1 MTEIRLPLVKNA
13 PPDAVWFLPLGGTGE
28 IGMNLNV
35 YGCDGKWIA
44 VDMGVTFGDDS
55 IPGVDVVMADPL
67 FLEEQAKDLLA
78 IVITHAHEDHLGAVG
93 YLWPDL
99 RVPVYATPFA
109 AAFLEY
115 KLKEERLDKDVPVN
129 VVPLGGRVEIGPFDI
144 EFVSMT
150 HSIPEPNLLAI
161 RTRHGTII
169 HTGDWKLDPEP
180 LIGEEA
186 DTKRLREIG
195 DEGVLAVISD
205 STNILNK
212 GHSGSEGEVRRSLVE
227 EFKKYPN
234 GKIAV
239 ACFASNVARVES
251 VAHAAHANGRKVVL
265 VGRSLWRILETSR
278 KAGYLDAAGP
288 FLEAEDARHL
298 PAREICYICTGSQGE
313 PRAALNRIAW
323 GQHPHVEL
331 GKGDVCFFSSR
342 VIPGNE
348 KGIFRLHNQL
358 VRNGVQL
365 ITDREAFIH
374 VSGHPAQEEVAE
386 LYRLLRPRIVV
397 PVHGEAR
404 HIREHSDFALNMGV
418 PFTQM
423 VVNGQA
429 VNLSHEGPSLVGQAP
444 IGRLT
449 LEGDRIVPLDSPILR
464 DRKRMVENGAAVIT
478 LVMNGKGLL
487 AQDPL
492 VTTHGL
498 FNPEHEDDDD
508 VDAVLVGVVRAAVS
522 RLEARERKDDE
533 AVREAVRRAVRKSF
547 FSDQKRKPL
556 TDVHLVRI

>member
-1 MTEIRLPLVKNA
+1 MTDIRLPLVRNA
-13 PPDAVWFLPLGGTGE
+13 PPDAVWFLPLGGSGE

-67 FLEEQAKDLLA
+67 FLEEQADDLLA

-99 RVPVYATPFA
+99 RAPVYATPFA
-109 AAFLEY
+109 AAFLEH
-115 KLKEERLDKDVPVN
+115 KLKEERLEKEVPVN

-144 EFVSMT
+144 EFISLT
-150 HSIPEPNLLAI
+150 HSIPEPNALAI

-180 LIGEEA
+180 LVGEEA
-186 DTKRLREIG
+186 NTKRLREIG

-227 EFKKYPN
+227 LFKNYG

-239 ACFASNVARVES
+239 GCFASNVARVES
-251 VAHAAHANGRKVVL
+251 IAHAAHANGRKVVL

-278 KAGYLDAAGP
+278 RSGYMQDSGP
-288 FLEAEDARHL
+288 FLEAEDAKGL
-298 PAREICYICTGSQGE
+298 PDREVLYICTGSQGE

-323 GQHPHVEL
+323 GHHPYVDL
-331 GKGDVCFFSSR
+331 GPGDVCFFSSR

-348 KGIFRLHNQL
+348 KSIFRLHNQL
-358 VRNGVQL
+358 VRNGVQV
-365 ITDREAFIH
+365 ITDRDAFIH

-386 LYRLLRPRIVV
+386 MYRLLRPRIVI

-404 HIREHSDFALNMGV
+404 HLQEHSDFALNMGV
-418 PFTQM
+418 PFTHI
-423 VVNGQA
+423 VGNGQA
-429 VNLSHEGPSLVGQAP
+429 VRLSHEGPSLVGEAP
-444 IGRLT
+444 TGRLT

-464 DRKRMVENGAAVIT
+464 DRRRMVENGAAVVT
-478 LVMNGKGLL
+478 LVLNAKGMLV
-487 AQDPL
+487 QDPL

-498 FNPEHEDDDD
+498 FNPETDDDED
-508 VDAVLVGVVRAAVS
+508 PDAVLVATVRAALS
-522 RLEARERKDDE
+522 RLDPRERKDDE
-533 AVREAVRRAVRKSF
+533 AVREMVRRAIRKAF
-547 FSDQKRKPL
+547 HMDQKRKPL
-556 TDVHLVRI
+556 TDVHLVRL

>member
-1 MTEIRLPLVKNA
+1 
-13 PPDAVWFLPLGGTGE
+13 
-28 IGMNLNV
+28 
-35 YGCDGKWIA
+35 
-44 VDMGVTFGDDS
+44 
-55 IPGVDVVMADPL
+55 
-67 FLEEQAKDLLA
+67 
-78 IVITHAHEDHLGAVG
+78 
-93 YLWPDL
+93 
-99 RVPVYATPFA
+99 
-109 AAFLEY
+109 
-115 KLKEERLDKDVPVN
+115 
-129 VVPLGGRVEIGPFDI
+129 
-144 EFVSMT
+144 
-150 HSIPEPNLLAI
+150 
-161 RTRHGTII
+161 
-169 HTGDWKLDPEP
+169 
-180 LIGEEA
+180 
-186 DTKRLREIG
+186 
-195 DEGVLAVISD
+195 
-205 STNILNK
+205 
-212 GHSGSEGEVRRSLVE
+212 VRRSLVE

-251 VAHAAHANGRKVVL
+251 VAHAAHAAGRKVVL

-278 KAGYLDAAGP
+278 KAGYMEASGP

-323 GQHPHVEL
+323 GQHPHVDL

-404 HIREHSDFALNMGV
+404 HIQEHSDFALNMGV

-429 VNLSHEGPSLVGQAP
+429 VNLSHDGPSLVGQAP

-492 VTTHGL
+492 VSTHGL
-498 FNPEHEDDDD
+498 FNPEREDDDD
-508 VDAVLVGVVRAAVS
+508 VDAVLVGVVRSAIS